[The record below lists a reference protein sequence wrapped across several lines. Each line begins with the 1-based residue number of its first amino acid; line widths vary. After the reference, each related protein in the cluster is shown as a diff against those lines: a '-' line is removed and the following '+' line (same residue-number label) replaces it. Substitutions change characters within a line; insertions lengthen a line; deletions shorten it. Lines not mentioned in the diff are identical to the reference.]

1 MATEKVA
8 LDIEVK
14 GGENLDKATKSVADY
29 KKEIRELKTL
39 ALNGDGEAAKR
50 VAELQDK
57 LEDLNDTTKAVK
69 GDGIEPLTNS
79 FNLFRQGLGTGDME
93 KAKVGLKGIG
103 SAMSAIPILLLVEGF
118 KYLYENF
125 DKIVA
130 IGKEVFNLFSDEEK
144 AVRKLNT
151 ELENQKRV
159 TGALV
164 KELDREIA
172 VMEAQ
177 GLSSDKI
184 LAKKKEL
191 IEAQI
196 KEAEVSVK
204 LNFAKIKE
212 AQANDSIVESLQ
224 KKQAAIYRSL
234 GQDKAAEGI
243 EIAIAVSKKERMQ
256 KELDDFN
263 NSIELI
269 KDLRNKE
276 LVEITKVETEKRKQI
291 KQTKDEQFGDL
302 QSKGISPLSQSKL
315 DEAELLNQGL
325 QGINEKYAQLDRER
339 LAKSEEYFKQI
350 EENKGRATLDVT
362 QRSLQ
367 ATQALSDAFF
377 AIKMSKVQ
385 KGSAEELALAK
396 RQFEINKAFQIGMTI
411 TQGIQNGITAYGAG
425 LKAASAAGA
434 TAIVAPA
441 IGAAYAAI
449 SAIGTI
455 AAVAKI
461 ASTQFQSPST
471 GGLGNI
477 GAGGNITIPSGNQ
490 IQPPQNLNQSIN
502 NAPTTQFTGNN
513 NNNYQPV
520 IKAVVVETDN
530 RNATNRIDKLTN
542 ESTF

>member
-1 MATEKVA
+1 MAEIKDIAFKVTIDGVDRQINSLKDLKQA
-8 LDIEVK
+8 KKDATDAFIK
-14 GGENLDKATKSVADY
+14 GDKEAA
-29 KKEIRELKTL
+29 KTL
-39 ALNGDGEAAKR
+39 A
-50 VAELQDK
+50 ELKDK
-57 LEDLNDTTKAVK
+57 TEDLTDATRSLKQ
-69 GDGIEPLTNS
+69 DGVEGLTGS
-79 FNLFRQGLGTGDME
+79 FGLLREGLGSGDFE

-118 KYLYENF
+118 KFLIDNF
-125 DKIVA
+125 QEVIKF
-130 IGKEVFNLFSDEEK
+130 GKELFNLFSDEER
-144 AVRKLNT
+144 AVRKLNA

-159 TGALV
+159 TAGLT
-164 KELDREIA
+164 KELSREIEL
-172 VMEAQ
+172 MEAQ
-177 GLSSDKI
+177 GVSHDKI

-196 KEAEVSVK
+196 KEAEISVK
-204 LNFAKIKE
+204 TNFAKIKE
-212 AQANDSIVESLQ
+212 AQANDTIVESLQ
-224 KKQAAIYRSL
+224 RKQAAIYRSV
-234 GQDKAAEGI
+234 GADKAADAI
-243 EIAIAVSKKERMQ
+243 EQVIAQSKKERTQ
-256 KELDDFN
+256 KEVDDFN
-263 NSIELI
+263 NSIELL

-276 LVEITKVETEKRKQI
+276 LVEVAKVETEKRKQI

-350 EENKGRATLDVT
+350 EENKGRATLDIT

-367 ATQALSDAFF
+367 AGQALSDAFF

-396 RQFEINKAFQIGMTI
+396 KQFEINKAFQIGLTI

-425 LKAASAAGA
+425 LKAAAATGVGA
-434 TAIVAPA
+434 AVAPA

-461 ASTQFQSPST
+461 ASTQFNSTAVGNINT
-471 GGLGNI
+471 GG
-477 GAGGNITIPSGNQ
+477 GGNVSLPQGNTNTAPNVT
-490 IQPPQNLNQSIN
+490 QPL
-502 NAPTTQFTGNN
+502 NAPPTTTFTGNN
-513 NNNYQPV
+513 NNNFQPL
-520 IKAVVVETDN
+520 KAVVVETEN
-530 RNATNRIDKLTN
+530 RKTTNRIDKLTN
-542 ESTF
+542 ESTY